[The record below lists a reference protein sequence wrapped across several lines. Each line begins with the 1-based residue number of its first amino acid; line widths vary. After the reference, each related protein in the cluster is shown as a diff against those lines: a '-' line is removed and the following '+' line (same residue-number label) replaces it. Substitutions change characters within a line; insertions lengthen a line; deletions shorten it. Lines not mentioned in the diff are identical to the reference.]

1 MGERSERPDM
11 ESCERA
17 SMISL
22 GWGFLACNA
31 LAMDGK
37 HLGANGDTCITG
49 EGDERACMKL
59 DPRGVPRGRRRARS
73 IPGEYA
79 EDDERRGIRHDQRK

>member
-1 MGERSERPDM
+1 
-11 ESCERA
+11 
-17 SMISL
+17 MISL

-49 EGDERACMKL
+49 GDERICMKTGSPRSTSRTTKKKTGSPVSTPRTRENKMRLCACMRTMSKG
-59 DPRGVPRGRRRARS
+59 D
-73 IPGEYA
+73 
-79 EDDERRGIRHDQRK
+79 